1 MLNQAQHQYWEEDG
15 VIFNNVSQLQ
25 AYLSVKACLEDSNPN
40 HKNIVQ
46 QLIDVEI
53 HQGDEP
59 YYTARRIFN
68 LLGSND
74 RLVLVEPDV
83 ASDLFFDGAGQF
95 RNWKDEPPSSS
106 SRILETEEFSRN
118 LPFMRKKVVIFTD
131 MFKVNQLGEV
141 NLPYILRIQLLQ
153 IKL

>member
-1 MLNQAQHQYWEEDG
+1 MLNQAQYWEEDG

-25 AYLSVKACLEDSNPN
+25 AYLSVKACLEDSNPD
-40 HKNIVQ
+40 HKSIIQ
-46 QLIDVEI
+46 KLKDVEN

-74 RLVLVEPDV
+74 RLVLVEPD
-83 ASDLFFDGAGQF
+83 DLFFDGTGQF
-95 RNWKDEPPSSS
+95 RNWKDEPPSAS
-106 SRILETEEFSRN
+106 SRILEIEEFSRN

-131 MFKVNQLGEV
+131 MYKVNQLGEV
-141 NLPYILRIQLLQ
+141 NLPYILRTQLVQ